1 MCESEENC
9 LIKMKGDKKMFE
21 KFKEKLGLKETEK
34 DEMEF
39 KPFEQTQRAEVATS
53 IQRESTHNDNDDTRS
68 GGVELKVIRPESYEE
83 VRTVADN
90 LIAGC
95 TVVLNV
101 EVLDRPVIIRMLDF
115 LNGVTYCQDGEIRK
129 VSPSTFIITPHS
141 DIDISDM

>member
-1 MCESEENC
+1 
-9 LIKMKGDKKMFE
+9 MFE
-21 KFKEKLGLKETEK
+21 KFKEKIGLKTPEK

-39 KPFEQTQRAEVATS
+39 KPFEQTQRVDVTS
-53 IQRESTHNDNDDTRS
+53 SIRKDEEAKSESETRS
-68 GGVELKVIRPESYEE
+68 GGVELKVIRPESYDE

-101 EVLDRPVIIRMLDF
+101 EVLDRPTIMRMLDF

-141 DIDISDM
+141 DVDISDM

>member
-1 MCESEENC
+1 
-9 LIKMKGDKKMFE
+9 MFE
-21 KFKEKLGLKETEK
+21 KFMEKFSKREYEK

-39 KPFEQTQRAEVATS
+39 KPFEQAQRAEVIAPQVRETETNQEKAT
-53 IQRESTHNDNDDTRS
+53 DNRS
-68 GGVELKVIRPESYEE
+68 NGVELKIIRPEAYEE

-101 EVLDRPVIIRMLDF
+101 EALEKPVIFKMLDF
-115 LNGVTYCQDGEIRK
+115 LNGVTYCQDGEIKR
-129 VSPSTFIITPHS
+129 VAPSTFIITPHS